1 MAKDKKNGNGKDV
14 VVSISYDKDSKRF
27 HRYSIGEQGE
37 AIVGNLY
44 MSKEMKNLPKRIIL
58 EIDDD

>member
-1 MAKDKKNGNGKDV
+1 MTKDKKNGKSEV

>member
-1 MAKDKKNGNGKDV
+1 MARDKKNGKSEV

-37 AIVGNLY
+37 EIVGNLY